1 MKNRTFENKFE
12 DISAIKELNAR
23 YNFAIDECESE
34 DWAQCFTE
42 DGVFNALLEG
52 HTPTGTEELRA
63 FVKVCN
69 EAFGNMRHLTTNEII
84 NVSGNSATQKCYL
97 LFFNDLDNRV
107 EGHICVYND
116 TLVRQDGE
124 WKYSRRDV
132 ELKMKY
138 SELTQSK

>member
-1 MKNRTFENKFE
+1 MQG
-12 DISAIKELNAR
+12 IILQLMNANLKIGLSVLLR
-23 YNFAIDECESE
+23 MVVS
-34 DWAQCFTE
+34 
-42 DGVFNALLEG
+42 DGLLEG

-138 SELTQSK
+138 WN